1 MTYLTIALPEAVK
14 ELYRWRSVSFL
25 ENRQISSGTYSTPDE
40 FLTALVEQEQE
51 RQAKLKVNG
60 FLKSTLGKNQ
70 TVEATDEWWQQQ
82 RQQLIDQLPPQS

>member
-14 ELYRWRSVSFL
+14 DYID
-25 ENRQISSGTYSTPDE
+25 RQISSGTYSTPDE

-51 RQAKLKVNG
+51 RQAKLKVNAL
-60 FLKSTLGKNQ
+60 LKSTLGKNQ

>member
-14 ELYRWRSVSFL
+14 DYID
-25 ENRQISSGTYSTPDE
+25 RQISSGIYSTPEE

-51 RQAKLKVNG
+51 RQAKQKVNAL
-60 FLKSTLGKNQ
+60 LKSTLGKNR

-82 RQQLIDQLPPQS
+82 RQQLIDSLPPRS

>member
-14 ELYRWRSVSFL
+14 DYID
-25 ENRQISSGTYSTPDE
+25 RQISSGIYSTPEE

-51 RQAKLKVNG
+51 RQAKQKVNAL
-60 FLKSTLGKNQ
+60 LKSTLGKNR

-82 RQQLIDQLPPQS
+82 RQQLIDSLPPQS